1 MVVSRRIGPT
11 LSETCGNLGAGM
23 YLSVDAVTWGS
34 FRGALT
40 STVLYIL
47 EDLV

>member
-11 LSETCGNLGAGM
+11 LSETCGNLGTGM

-40 STVLYIL
+40 STLLYIL